1 MACCVSYKPTEA
13 GAKGPKEA
21 DGTVVSQERSGGQAG
36 PGMSTGCG
44 ELPCVRVCLES
55 RVLLSSQKDGPS
67 VLCCPTVPAGP
78 TLPSPPCYLWFLA
91 SCSPP
96 LS

>member
-1 MACCVSYKPTEA
+1 MVRWSPSRGVEA
-13 GAKGPKEA
+13 R
-21 DGTVVSQERSGGQAG
+21 QG

-44 ELPCVRVCLES
+44 ELPCARVCLES